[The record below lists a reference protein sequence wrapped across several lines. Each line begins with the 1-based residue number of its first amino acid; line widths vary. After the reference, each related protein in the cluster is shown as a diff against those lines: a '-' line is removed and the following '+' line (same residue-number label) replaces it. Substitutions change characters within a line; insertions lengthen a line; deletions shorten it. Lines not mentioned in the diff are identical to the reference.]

1 MSNLTLN
8 HTYETLLALLRCALH
23 GQEESPKVV
32 DFSAVIRE
40 ARRQTVDGLLYG
52 LPKIDV
58 APEQRFQL
66 MQWLGG
72 WPMLEQVSRNFNAEV
87 VELAKPFDAAGIR
100 YVVLKGQASAT
111 AYPHPLLRRP
121 GDIDIYVAPQ
131 HFQSATA
138 LLLQRGYAP
147 DHQTALHDTFKKGDI
162 EVEVHHELQPMQ
174 WCATARRLRRMVAK
188 EVDQVEEWHHHVEI
202 DGYQVAVLPPHLN
215 VILLTAHTLVHASHG
230 GVGLR
235 EVVDWMMVQQQS
247 HEQIDEALL
256 RNGLKYLHL
265 ERFYRMLAAI
275 SVEYLGANAKT
286 LLHKDEHLYHPVDG
300 WRAQQLLRWIVRT
313 GKHGSVRKSGKSFS
327 SVAHY
332 YIEFFINAFRFFSWS
347 PTEFLASPP
356 QMMKRAF
363 LRLKFWK

>member
-8 HTYETLLALLRCALH
+8 QTYETLLALLRCALH
-23 GQEESPKVV
+23 GQEEFPKVV
-32 DFSAVIRE
+32 DFSAVVRE

-72 WPMLEQVSRNFNAEV
+72 WPMLEQVGRNFNAEV
-87 VELAKPFDAAGIR
+87 VELAKAFDAAGIR

-174 WCATARRLRRMVAK
+174 WCATARRLRKMVAT

-235 EVVDWMMVQQQS
+235 EVLD
-247 HEQIDEALL
+247 D
-256 RNGLKYLHL
+256 G
-265 ERFYRMLAAI
+265 AATK
-275 SVEYLGANAKT
+275 SRAN
-286 LLHKDEHLYHPVDG
+286 
-300 WRAQQLLRWIVRT
+300 RR
-313 GKHGSVRKSGKSFS
+313 
-327 SVAHY
+327 SVA
-332 YIEFFINAFRFFSWS
+332 
-347 PTEFLASPP
+347 P
-356 QMMKRAF
+356 
-363 LRLKFWK
+363 

>member
-1 MSNLTLN
+1 MSNLTLSQ
-8 HTYETLLALLRCALH
+8 TYETLLALLRCTLH
-23 GQEESPKVV
+23 GQDVFPKVV
-32 DFSAVIRE
+32 DFSVVVRE

-52 LPKIDV
+52 LSKVEV

-66 MQWLGG
+66 RQWLGG

-87 VELAKPFDAAGIR
+87 VELAKAFDAAGIR

-131 HFQSATA
+131 HFQSATT
-138 LLLQRGYAP
+138 LLLQRGYVP

-174 WCATARRLRRMVAK
+174 WPVTARRLRKMVAK
-188 EVDQVEEWHHHVEI
+188 EVDQVEEWHNYVEI

-235 EVVDWMMVQQQS
+235 EVVD
-247 HEQIDEALL
+247 
-256 RNGLKYLHL
+256 
-265 ERFYRMLAAI
+265 
-275 SVEYLGANAKT
+275 
-286 LLHKDEHLYHPVDG
+286 
-300 WRAQQLLRWIVRT
+300 
-313 GKHGSVRKSGKSFS
+313 
-327 SVAHY
+327 
-332 YIEFFINAFRFFSWS
+332 
-347 PTEFLASPP
+347 
-356 QMMKRAF
+356 
-363 LRLKFWK
+363 